1 MKPSRNTQN
10 SLLIIFFAVTAV
22 IIIIC
27 YRNFNPGKKDS
38 VTEPTS
44 YDIAFLSNTPQISA
58 SESNFQAYHGV
69 SGISEELGKN
79 FNTYFVSS
87 DSGMIQPTAVIPENN
102 SANMQKEPVYK
113 NDDSAPTGR
122 SEYTE
127 MIRQAVNDGA
137 RLIICPDP
145 SYEETLYAVQKD
157 YINTYF
163 ILVDGVPHNPDDS
176 DRTINYNVIP
186 ISYNEAEIGFL
197 AGYALVYEGYD
208 SLAFIG
214 DSRTSGV
221 IRYGY
226 GFLQGA
232 NYAAEECN
240 VDNVEIRYCYAE
252 DTGEAE
258 VAAQKYFFSGIPVI
272 TAAGDELIQPL
283 LGIASRYDSYIVS
296 CGNYYDL
303 YEESDRFLA
312 LSYKDIAVS
321 VADTV
326 KNFYTNDVSG
336 GKMITAGTQG
346 NWIGFDYDSEKFS
359 RFTPDV
365 YNTVYRQLA
374 EDKILL
380 ISDTTVSVEDLGLTH
395 ITIKN
400 E

>member
-1 MKPSRNTQN
+1 M
-10 SLLIIFFAVTAV
+10 
-22 IIIIC
+22 
-27 YRNFNPGKKDS
+27 
-38 VTEPTS
+38 
-44 YDIAFLSNTPQISA
+44 
-58 SESNFQAYHGV
+58 
-69 SGISEELGKN
+69 
-79 FNTYFVSS
+79 
-87 DSGMIQPTAVIPENN
+87 
-102 SANMQKEPVYK
+102 
-113 NDDSAPTGR
+113 
-122 SEYTE
+122 
-127 MIRQAVNDGA
+127 
-137 RLIICPDP
+137 
-145 SYEETLYAVQKD
+145 
-157 YINTYF
+157 
-163 ILVDGVPHNPDDS
+163 
-176 DRTINYNVIP
+176 
-186 ISYNEAEIGFL
+186 
-197 AGYALVYEGYD
+197 
-208 SLAFIG
+208 
-214 DSRTSGV
+214 
-221 IRYGY
+221 
-226 GFLQGA
+226 
-232 NYAAEECN
+232 
-240 VDNVEIRYCYAE
+240 EIRYCYTE
-252 DTGEAE
+252 DTEEAE

-283 LGIASRYDSYIVS
+283 LGIASRYDSYVVS

-395 ITIKN
+395 VTIKN